1 MKRILLSILIVIGI
15 IYPDLSFARKMRLEK
30 TRIQKPS
37 ELRNH
42 PIERLLSGTGYL
54 DQTSRDANKLLILL
68 IDFQE
73 DSDPQTTGNGKFIQD
88 PTGYNMPLGKP
99 PHDYDYFVSQSEV
112 LYYYY
117 DAVSYGSFLLD
128 IDVYPQTTP
137 GNFEAY
143 TLPHEMAYYNP
154 PGASQELMITRFE
167 EYFFDAFTKAD
178 EDSTLDFSQYGHF
191 MFIHAGADTQ
201 HDFNGDSP
209 ADIPSFFIQV
219 GTGKEVTVDDD
230 IIIDHACNVPEM
242 ITQDVDEIP
251 NGEGFIFTNY
261 GVINGVMVHEFG
273 HSIGFADL
281 YNVYNNTPQV
291 GYYDIM
297 DSGGSGA
304 VNFAWGVDSLFSI
317 EGVYPALPGAWSRM
331 LAFEDNFRAR
341 GILKD
346 ISEFDLSKRINIL
359 PVEKMFDANAMN
371 DSTAYFVKIPLN
383 DTEYLLVENRQSDPD
398 GDGGSIPIWSDDYRV
413 ILAPSSTDPNDPNPN
428 YEYDWLLPG
437 WDYYNE
443 ELIEPRTLSYG
454 GGLVVWHID
463 NALLEENDNYS
474 NNTVNTLHSR
484 RAVKIIEADNIDD
497 IGNQYSMYWQGTA
510 YEPFFKYSPLL
521 DEFGDFL
528 GWDDDYILNSNGELE
543 FIGSIASDEL
553 SSTSKPELTSN
564 NGDPSIYSLYD
575 ISSYSIELNEER
587 IMSFRFGIQSFDV
600 TEKIAEYDSIS
611 AIGHIGNTE
620 GYPSYS
626 IFPLIA
632 DNNVQY
638 FSLIGE
644 NWENNLNVTQSVDFI
659 PEFPIFPIDPDLDGD
674 DVFQF
679 IAGNTIENF
688 SPDAIYQVNYSQN
701 LSDIPL
707 MIESWE
713 FPTLVVPTQT
723 ELNMYYNGTDS
734 LSYPFANAKIT
745 FDGSRIVAST
755 TEKIILIPDFMLDGA
770 LIQEIDLP
778 DYDPICTPVNY
789 VDMQD
794 PTRNATFVQTRTGD
808 IFRIQNGE
816 AEEIFRLSPYTD
828 LPPSQLALGDFAGIS
843 LIFGAEDRVFAIGL
857 DGTMKS
863 GFPAY
868 LENKT
873 IVPNSYPR
881 IIAFPDEIVA
891 LLQENNGYVA
901 VNLQAEQI
909 LKYSFYWTKQE
920 AEDQFYWDN
929 YRDKLFYIFA
939 DDDSHLYSSYI
950 ESIDDDPII
959 WNGFRNN
966 RYSLYTGTANT
977 DLSITPHLKAYA
989 FPNPAKTGEVRFKI
1003 IDARNDI
1010 TLKIYDI
1017 AGNMLHKNTIEW
1029 NLGSQQDIRWDT
1041 SSISSGVYFAVIKTD
1056 GKVKKIPF
1064 AVVN

>member
-42 PIERLLSGTGYL
+42 PIERLLSGTGSL

-99 PHDYDYFVSQSEV
+99 PHDYQYFVSQSEV

-128 IDVYPQTTP
+128 IDVYPQTTI

-167 EYFFDAFTKAD
+167 EYFQDAFTKAD
-178 EDSTLDFSQYGHF
+178 EDSTLDFSQYEHF

-201 HDFNGDSP
+201 HDFNGNSP

-297 DSGGSGA
+297 DSGGSVA
-304 VNFAWGVDSLFSI
+304 LNFEYPAYSDSVYSL
-317 EGVYPALPGAWSRM
+317 EGTYPALPGAWSRM
-331 LAFEDNFRAR
+331 MAFEDNFRAR

-346 ISEFDLSKRINIL
+346 ISEFDLSRRINIL
-359 PVEKMFDANAMN
+359 PAEKMFDATAMN

-398 GDGGSIPIWSDDYRV
+398 GDGGSIPIWSSDYRV
-413 ILAPSSTDPNDPNPN
+413 ILAPSSMDEYDPNAN

-437 WDYYNE
+437 WLDNTE
-443 ELIEPRTLSYG
+443 DAKTFG
-454 GGLVVWHID
+454 GGLVIWHID
-463 NALLEENDNYS
+463 NALLEENDNYN

-528 GWDDDYILNSNGELE
+528 GWDDDYILNPNGELE

-553 SSTSKPELTSN
+553 SSTSKPELASN
-564 NGDPSIYSLYD
+564 NGDPSILSLFD

-587 IMSFRFGIQSFDV
+587 VMSFSFGIQSFDI

-611 AIGHIGNTE
+611 SIGHIGNTA
-620 GYPSYS
+620 GYPT
-626 IFPLIA
+626 FPLVTE
-632 DNNVQY
+632 DNLNY
-638 FSLIGE
+638 FSLIDE
-644 NWENNLNVTQSVDFI
+644 NWADNFNVTQSVDFM

-674 DVFQF
+674 DEFQL
-679 IAGNTIENF
+679 IAGNTIEKF
-688 SPDAIYQVNYSQN
+688 SPDAIYQVNYSEN
-701 LSDIPL
+701 LSDIP
-707 MIESWE
+707 MVIDSWLY
-713 FPTLVVPTQT
+713 PSYIVPTT
-723 ELNMYYNGTDS
+723 NEITFYYGDPEIIT
-734 LSYPFANAKIT
+734 SYPITNAKIT
-745 FDGSRIVAST
+745 FDGTKLIAAT
-755 TEKIILIPDFMLDGA
+755 DNKIFMIPDPMLNGA

-778 DYDPICTPVNY
+778 DYDPSCTPVNY

-794 PTRNATFVQTRTGD
+794 PTRNATFVQTKTGD

-816 AEEIFRLSPYTD
+816 AEEIFRLSPYTSN
-828 LPPSQLALGDFAGIS
+828 LPSQLALGDFNGIS

-857 DGTMKS
+857 DGTLKH

-873 IVPNSYPR
+873 IVSNSYPR
-881 IIAFPDEIVA
+881 IINFPDETVA
-891 LLQENNGYVA
+891 LLQENNGFVA
-901 VNLQAEQI
+901 VNLLAEKI
-909 LKYSFYWTKQE
+909 LKYSFYWVQQE
-920 AEDQFYWDN
+920 AENQFYWDN
-929 YRDKLFYIFA
+929 YQDKLFYIFA

-966 RYSLYTGTANT
+966 RYSLYTGTSSA
-977 DLSITPHLKAYA
+977 DLPITPHLQAYA

-1003 IDARNDI
+1003 IDARNNI

-1017 AGNMLHKNTIEW
+1017 AGNMLYKDTIEW
-1029 NLGSQQDIRWDT
+1029 NQEFQQDVRWNT
-1041 SSISSGVYFAVIKTD
+1041 TSISSGVYFAVVKTD